1 MLRMNRDKTNIE
13 RSNRVNEVMSE
24 VNIIYII

>member
-24 VNIIYII
+24 VNIIYIM

>member
-1 MLRMNRDKTNIE
+1 MLRMNRDKTKIE

-24 VNIIYII
+24 VNIIYIM